1 MEISYSGDD
10 TVFKFLCKNYDTSGP
25 GFEDATQ
32 YVEARL
38 HESNHVWW
46 CNYGDEVWENS
57 AYVPYRTR
65 LEI

>member
-1 MEISYSGDD
+1 MAGKKIKVNLEISYSGDD

-38 HESNHVWW
+38 HESNHV
-46 CNYGDEVWENS
+46 
-57 AYVPYRTR
+57 
-65 LEI
+65 